1 MDHNLSMWQ
10 QEDVSP
16 RLKIVN
22 YITRKEMGVHLIVV
36 LNSLNLSFQTHW
48 LPPIKLGLNRYWVSL

>member
-22 YITRKEMGVHLIVV
+22 YITRKEMGVHLIVL
-36 LNSLNLSFQTHW
+36 LNSLNLSFQTH
-48 LPPIKLGLNRYWVSL
+48 